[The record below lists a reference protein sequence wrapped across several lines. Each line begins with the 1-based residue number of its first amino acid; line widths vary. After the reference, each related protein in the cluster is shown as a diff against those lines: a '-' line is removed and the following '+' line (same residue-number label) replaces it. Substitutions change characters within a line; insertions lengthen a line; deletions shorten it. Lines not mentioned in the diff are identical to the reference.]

1 MKQLYWSILFGAA
14 LGVVHP
20 VSGQTYYEQNFDGFA
35 VGDYIGSQDSWM
47 TWSDNPGSTE
57 DAQISDDFAASG
69 ANSLH
74 IFQTAQAG
82 GPMDVVFVSGISEG
96 HINVSFKMYVPSG
109 GSAYYNFQEATT
121 PGTAWAF
128 DVVFA
133 NVGQF
138 LVSIDQT
145 PAGTGDFPLDAWFEM
160 NHDIN
165 LDTDEVTISIDGT
178 EVGTFAYD
186 GAAFGGINFF
196 GFGDEIELGNYFIDD
211 LMVAEAVSV
220 QEFAPASLEF
230 NMGPNPA
237 RNSIVL
243 QSNVDNAQ
251 VRVLGL
257 NGQLVQQMNGLNL
270 RQGFRM
276 DFNLNEGIYFVE
288 VVNAGQRSIQRL
300 VVQN

>member
-1 MKQLYWSILFGAA
+1 
-14 LGVVHP
+14 V
-20 VSGQTYYEQNFDGFA
+20 
-35 VGDYIGSQDSWM
+35 
-47 TWSDNPGSTE
+47 
-57 DAQISDDFAASG
+57 
-69 ANSLH
+69 
-74 IFQTAQAG
+74 
-82 GPMDVVFVSGISEG
+82 
-96 HINVSFKMYVPSG
+96 
-109 GSAYYNFQEATT
+109 

-165 LDTDEVTISIDGT
+165 FDTDEVTISIDGT

-196 GFGDEIELGNYFIDD
+196 GFGDEIELGNYYLDD
-211 LMVAEAVSV
+211 LMVSEAVSV
-220 QEFAPASLEF
+220 QEIAPANLEF
-230 NMGPNPA
+230 SMGPNPA

-243 QSNVDNAQ
+243 QSDVDNAQ